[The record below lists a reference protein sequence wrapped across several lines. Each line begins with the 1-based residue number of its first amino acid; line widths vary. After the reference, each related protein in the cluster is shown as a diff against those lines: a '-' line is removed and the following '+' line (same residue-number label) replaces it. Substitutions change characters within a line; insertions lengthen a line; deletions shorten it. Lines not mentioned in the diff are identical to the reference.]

1 MQKTLAGLLGALVFG
16 SFAACNDSYVS
27 GWSEKDAQ
35 GGSEPSI
42 VASPETGEGGAGGG
56 EAGGEGESD
65 AGALS
70 CVTDGFCHESSGGNC
85 PCSGTCN
92 GKAARVS
99 CGWSTGQAACTCFV
113 DGVEVGKCSHEP
125 GAYQCGLATTCCNQF
140 FL

>member
-1 MQKTLAGLLGALVFG
+1 MQKTLVLEALVFG
-16 SFAACNDSYVS
+16 SFVACDDSYVS

-42 VASPETGEGGAGGG
+42 VASPETGEGGG
-56 EAGGEGESD
+56 EAGS
-65 AGALS
+65 LS

-113 DGVEVGKCSHEP
+113 DGVEVGKCLHEP